1 MIRKDKGYKLIKNFP
16 LLTFN
21 SRVRF
26 QKKYAKDYDS
36 VGYISEQL
44 GKDLEKLFDDDYEI
58 GIHRTGYS
66 VVNKEY
72 LADVFTNG
80 LINNGDAMQGVMR
93 SNPDESM
100 NIEKT
105 VSFMSNIMLLVWQLK
120 IAYGYKDS
128 QGSFIIKIPKSN
140 LGEKDGEIKP
150 IYFKEN
156 EHIRRLL
163 PEFIYGYVPCDGKG
177 NVGKIIKNPNY
188 KEVHDYEITDL
199 IYEYSVLGKLAESRR
214 K

>member
-1 MIRKDKGYKLIKNFP
+1 MKRNDQGYKLIKNFP
-16 LLTFN
+16 LLTLN
-21 SRVRF
+21 SKIRF
-26 QKKYAKDYDS
+26 QKKYAKDYDK
-36 VGYISEQL
+36 VGYISESL
-44 GKDLEKLFDDDYEI
+44 GNELATLFNDDYEI

-66 VVNKEY
+66 IVNNEY

-120 IAYGYKDS
+120 IAYSYKAS
-128 QGSFIIKIPKSN
+128 QGSFIIKIPKSY

-156 EHIRRLL
+156 EYVRRLL
-163 PEFIYGYVPCDGKG
+163 PEFIYGYIPCDGKG
-177 NVGKIIKNPNY
+177 NVGEIIKNPNY
-188 KEVHDYEITDL
+188 KDVHDYENDGL
-199 IYEYSVLGKLAESRR
+199 LYEQEALYKLSDQRR